1 MQTEMDLGHRHGG
14 RVTGKWKKRPTS
26 HHSYRTPLLLAALT
40 IFALFI
46 SSKIFI
52 SPSLFSLSRNSQPLL
67 GRRCAISAASPG
79 EKFLWYAP
87 HSGFSNQL
95 SEFKNAILM
104 AAILNRTLIVPPVLD
119 HHAAVLGSCPK
130 FRVLDPNEL
139 RFNVW
144 NHSIQLIRDRR
155 YLSVADIVDLSSL
168 VSTSAVRFMDFR
180 VFVSK
185 WCDVNLSLACTAD
198 SSIHSSLLERLRQ
211 CGSLLSGY
219 DGNVDACLFA
229 SQEDCRTTV
238 WTYQT
243 DDDGVLDSFQADDE
257 LKKKRK
263 ISFSRTRKDVFKALG
278 PGSTA
283 GSATV
288 LAFGSLFTGPYKGSE
303 SHIDIHKAPRDQKIQ
318 SLIQKIEFLPFVSEI
333 LNAGKS
339 FAHQTIS
346 APFLCAQLRLLD
358 GQFKNHWKG
367 TFLAM
372 KQTLDLLKQKG
383 SLPIHVFIM
392 TDLPRL
398 NWTGTYL
405 GDLEKDPDAFKLFVL
420 REDDELVAQTTKK
433 LVSAAYGMK
442 LQSVSQNFDG
452 REQQCSP
459 LALPDVLLFVEE
471 TICSCASLG
480 FVRTAGSTIAES
492 IELMRKNSIC

>member
-1 MQTEMDLGHRHGG
+1 MDFGHRHGG
-14 RVTGKWKKRPTS
+14 GVAGKWKRKPTIL
-26 HHSYRTPLLLAALT
+26 HTHRTPLLLAAFT
-40 IFALFI
+40 VIVLFI

-52 SPSLFSLSRNSQPLL
+52 SPSLLPLSRDSRPPL
-67 GRRCAISAASPG
+67 GRRCASSTG

-95 SEFKNAILM
+95 SEFRNAIIM

-119 HHAAVLGSCPK
+119 HHAVALGSCPK

-139 RFNVW
+139 RFRVW

-155 YLSVADIVDLSSL
+155 YLSMADIVDLSSL
-168 VSTSAVRFMDFR
+168 VATSAVRFMDFR
-180 VFVSK
+180 VFVSE
-185 WCDVNLSLACTAD
+185 WCDVNLNLACTVD
-198 SSIHSSLLERLRQ
+198 SSMHSSLLEKLRQ
-211 CGSLLSGY
+211 CGSLLSGF

-243 DDDGVLDSFQADDE
+243 DDGVLDSFQADKE

-263 ISFSRTRKDVFKALG
+263 ISSSRTRKDVFRALG

-303 SHIDIHKAPRDQKIQ
+303 SHVDIREAPNDQRIQ
-318 SLIQKIEFLPFVSEI
+318 LLIQKIEFLPFVSEI

-358 GQFKNHWKG
+358 GQFKNHWDA
-367 TFLAM
+367 TFQVL
-372 KQTLDLLKQKG
+372 KQTLDSLKQKG

-398 NWTGTYL
+398 NWTESYL
-405 GDLEKDPDAFKLFVL
+405 GNLEKESDAFKLFVL
-420 REDDELVAQTTKK
+420 REDDELVAQTAKK
-433 LVSAAYGMK
+433 LVNAAYGLK
-442 LQSVSQNFDG
+442 LQSVSSSFDG

-459 LALPDVLLFVEE
+459 LSLPDIPLYVEE

-480 FVRTAGSTIAES
+480 FIGTAGSTIANS
-492 IELMRKNSIC
+492 IELMRKNRACS